1 MLRNLVASLLMFFV
15 VFSGSTAQDGL
26 IAYLSFDDGTG
37 NVAKDSSGLG
47 NDGVIHNAEW
57 VDGRFGK
64 ALSFNGTDAY
74 VEIPYN
80 DDFNI
85 TEGITLA
92 AWVKIDHLPL
102 NPPYRGIINAKKS
115 TYGPYLLQTSTLDG
129 KSLYEFAVYIGG
141 AWSWNISQTEETTD
155 WVHLAGTYDSDNS
168 NIYVNGE
175 LDAPKKLGGNI
186 DANVDEGV
194 VIGHYYSNAG
204 RWFHGIIDEVA
215 IYNQAIPEGEVQELY
230 TGSIEAVSPK
240 SRLAVSWGK
249 LKTKY

>member
-1 MLRNLVASLLMFFV
+1 MFRHLVVAILLIFFV
-15 VFSGSTAQDGL
+15 VFSGSTAQEGL

-47 NDGVIHNAEW
+47 NDGQVHNAEW
-57 VDGRFGK
+57 VDGKFEK

-115 TYGPYLLQTSTLDG
+115 TYGPYLLQTSTLD
-129 KSLYEFAVYIGG
+129 
-141 AWSWNISQTEETTD
+141 
-155 WVHLAGTYDSDNS
+155 
-168 NIYVNGE
+168 
-175 LDAPKKLGGNI
+175 
-186 DANVDEGV
+186 ANADEVV
-194 VIGHYYSNAG
+194 VIGHYYSMAG

-215 IYNQAIPEGEVQELY
+215 IYNQAISEGEVQELY
-230 TGSIEAVSPK
+230 TGGRKIKAVSPK
-240 SRLAVSWGK
+240 SKFAVSWGE